1 MAFGMYKSNIYVTVL
16 VTKCFQVKLKVVHS
30 NNNNNNNQLYLG
42 RVTRDSKN

>member
-1 MAFGMYKSNIYVTVL
+1 MISLLTDTGIFIYNNNISNY
-16 VTKCFQVKLKVVHS
+16 